1 MHYTF
6 TELLSYFFLYSFLGW
21 CLEVAVMS
29 VRRRRFI
36 DPGMLSGPI
45 CPSYG
50 ITMVLI
56 LVFLRSLRGNYLVQF
71 IACMVFANVV
81 EIVSTRIAERT
92 TGRRMWDA
100 EKREMLGSLPGA
112 VYSLV
117 WGLGAMVVLEFLQ
130 PLVFILYHMLPDIV
144 MLIVVIVLCVIFAL
158 DVFTVVWS
166 LRKDRKGELLTDE
179 LTKQLRRSAN
189 SFGQKLNARIHIR
202 LQDAYPPVLD
212 IDGTVAK
219 GMVFASGLTLTK
231 MFWVFLIC
239 SLLGDIIETFF
250 VRFTAGIW
258 MSRSSVLYGPFSIVW
273 GLGAVVLT
281 VVLSPLAKKGDRYV
295 FLGGFLLGGAYEYAC
310 SVFTEIVFG
319 KVFWDY
325 SHMPLNIG
333 GRTNVLFMFF
343 WGVLA
348 VVWVQILYPRL
359 SKLIERIPM
368 LTGTIL
374 TWVLTGLMVI
384 NALLSGLAI
393 GRYTQ
398 RQDGTAQP
406 TAIGSFLDEVYP
418 DGLVEWVWPNM
429 REAEKPN
436 QAE

>member
-144 MLIVVIVLCVIFAL
+144 MLIVVIALCVIFAL
-158 DVFTVVWS
+158 DVVTVVWS

-258 MSRSSVLYGPFSIVW
+258 MSRSSVR

-436 QAE
+436 QAD

>member
-1 MHYTF
+1 MQYTL
-6 TELLSYFFLYSFLGW
+6 TELIFYFFLYSFLGW
-21 CLEVAVMS
+21 CLEVAVLS
-29 VRRRRFI
+29 IRRKRFI
-36 DPGMLSGPI
+36 DPGMLSGPV

-50 ITMVLI
+50 VALVLM
-56 LVFLRSLRGNYLVQF
+56 LVFLRSLRGHYLIQF
-71 IACMVFANVV
+71 IACIVFANAV
-81 EIVSTRIAERT
+81 ETVSTRIAEQT
-92 TGRRMWDA
+92 TGRRMWNA
-100 EKREMLGSLPGA
+100 EKRAMFGSLPGA
-112 VYSLV
+112 VYSLI
-117 WGLGAMVVLEFLQ
+117 WGLGAMLVLAFLQ
-130 PLVFILYHMLPDIV
+130 PLVFIFYHMLPEIVFIIADIV
-144 MLIVVIVLCVIFAL
+144 FAVVFAV

-166 LRKDRKGELLTDE
+166 LRKDRRGELPAGE
-179 LTKQLRRSAN
+179 LTEQLRRTSN
-189 SFGQKLNARIHIR
+189 SFGQRLNARIHLR
-202 LQDAYPPVLD
+202 LQNAYPPELD
-212 IDGTVAK
+212 IDGSIAK
-219 GMVFASGLTLTK
+219 GMVFASGITLTK

-281 VVLSPLAKKGDRYV
+281 VVLSPLSKKGDRYV

-310 SVFTEIVFG
+310 SVFTELVFG

-348 VVWVQILYPRL
+348 VVWLQILYPRL

-398 RQDGTAQP
+398 RQQGTATP
-406 TAIGSFLDEVYP
+406 TVIGSFLDEQYP
-418 DGLVEWVWPNM
+418 DSLVEWVWPNM
-429 REAEKPN
+429 RDAGNN
-436 QAE
+436 QTNS